1 MDLYW
6 LEIDVF
12 FSVYVYVGGYFGL
25 VLYIEVYGVI
35 LYIFGMVDYI

>member
-6 LEIDVF
+6 FEIDIL
-12 FSVYVYVGGYFGL
+12 FSVYVYVGGYFGF

-35 LYIFGMVDYI
+35 LFIFGIVDYI